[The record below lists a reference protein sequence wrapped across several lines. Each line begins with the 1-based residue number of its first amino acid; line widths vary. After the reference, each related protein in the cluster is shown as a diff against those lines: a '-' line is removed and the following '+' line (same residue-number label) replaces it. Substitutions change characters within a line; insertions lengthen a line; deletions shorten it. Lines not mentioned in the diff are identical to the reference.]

1 MSQVKRHN
9 PLQLAGDGLDPASA
23 NFDVSMYE
31 VLKSWGASEAA
42 VALPLPPMRRIRFEP
57 VLSPLRVEALA
68 AVSQVKL
75 TELQLDPFSGGDWV
89 GWRPGQVQRWSR
101 VSARR
106 WRSSAGRERQLRRSS
121 APPCIARYG
130 LRPCHSSAAASGAAM
145 AATTDTPSPMRW
157 SSCSR

>member
-75 TELQLDPFSGGDWV
+75 TELHLEPTRAFWEADGLGSSTRSPAATGWAGG
-89 GWRPGQVQRWSR
+89 P
-101 VSARR
+101 ARC
-106 WRSSAGRERQLRRSS
+106 SAGV
-121 APPCIARYG
+121 G
-130 LRPCHSSAAASGAAM
+130 
-145 AATTDTPSPMRW
+145 
-157 SSCSR
+157 